1 MKINTALNIK
11 PIYQLKVRFKIK
23 DLNKEQESNKIT
35 QHLHLACISWVFHIK
50 HKLYNGQKI
59 RINVEIKTCKYCKI
73 CIDGNPYRSCINND
87 RIRIHA

>member
-1 MKINTALNIK
+1 M
-11 PIYQLKVRFKIK
+11 KVRFKIK

-59 RINVEIKTCKYCKI
+59 RINVWIKTCTVKYVQMGTR
-73 CIDGNPYRSCINND
+73 IDL
-87 RIRIHA
+87 A